1 MVHISELTWWINL
14 IFVLLESLYCVLS
27 KNEVFL
33 WNSKFSTAHHTQNHP
48 SQGQKWVKLR
58 ISVDFESKNVE
69 RMVWKHVS
77 LGAKLNGHGPL
88 THF

>member
-14 IFVLLESLYCVLS
+14 IFVLLESLLQKRGLFV
-27 KNEVFL
+27 
-33 WNSKFSTAHHTQNHP
+33 KFEIFDYPPYPKPPLAGP
-48 SQGQKWVKLR
+48 KMSQ
-58 ISVDFESKNVE
+58 IEDFGGFWAKKVE

-77 LGAKLNGHGPL
+77 LGAKLNGHDPL